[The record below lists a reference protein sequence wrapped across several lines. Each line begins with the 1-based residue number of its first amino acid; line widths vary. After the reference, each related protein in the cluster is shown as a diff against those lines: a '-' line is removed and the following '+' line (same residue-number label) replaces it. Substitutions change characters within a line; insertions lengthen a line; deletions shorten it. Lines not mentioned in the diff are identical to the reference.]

1 MPWYILFFA
10 TSNHKVSYVL
20 KTIEITERNIKKKIP
35 RFFRPLILS
44 GVFVSF
50 ARPPCWIASHRTP
63 KIQKLLILKLSVLEA
78 LQFSLE
84 VMIK

>member
-35 RFFRPLILS
+35 RFFRPLILYFRLLCPPTLLDRFPQDTQDPETINS
-44 GVFVSF
+44 QAFRLGSF
-50 ARPPCWIASHRTP
+50 A
-63 KIQKLLILKLSVLEA
+63 V
-78 LQFSLE
+78 
-84 VMIK
+84 